1 MSPRHAKRSATQH
14 DLRFYERNSKS
25 FATAC
30 RAGVHATQI
39 AAPPAFALR
48 ATGRA
53 VVVRGKRFSRPARP
67 TGIWRPMT
75 DRTPQTPDA
84 EAHLPEEAEAEAVL
98 LRLSAA
104 CAPGK
109 SMSPMDVAQA
119 LMPKDQWQRALPLV
133 RRVAVRLALEG
144 RLMIYRKG
152 KVVDPAA
159 FRGVYRLGPP
169 RDE

>member
-1 MSPRHAKRSATQH
+1 MT
-14 DLRFYERNSKS
+14 N
-25 FATAC
+25 
-30 RAGVHATQI
+30 
-39 AAPPAFALR
+39 APQP
-48 ATGRA
+48 
-53 VVVRGKRFSRPARP
+53 S
-67 TGIWRPMT
+67 
-75 DRTPQTPDA
+75 PDA
-84 EAHLPEEAEAEAVL
+84 EDHLPDEAEAEAVL

-109 SMSPMDVAQA
+109 SLSPMDAAQA

-133 RRVAVRLALEG
+133 RRVAVRLALDG

-152 KVVDPAA
+152 KVVDPAD